1 MKMCL
6 FTAIFLTITCAT
18 AQTQNG
24 KVVPKVTMLPIE
36 DGAVT
41 VVRLGAGFTTSVRLP
56 EEISSVVIGNPAS
69 FKAAHS
75 ETEPRLV
82 FLKPTTTLAAES
94 NALITTQSGQ
104 QISLHLISGGQSDD
118 KITIDF
124 VLEYRRPHGALVG
137 ASGNQSFLIP
147 ESRSVSLPV
156 ETTVRAHADKL
167 DIAGTELEKQ
177 KAVSSPIWEGKEI
190 LAAAGKS
197 IQVGQ
202 QTLLGFSVLNHSN
215 RTIELLPPQIE
226 LSGAARHTKGKGRT
240 KAEPVA
246 ISEYRV
252 TSRRLAPGERAD
264 GVVMFE
270 RPAFKES
277 SEKLQLQ
284 LTEASQVDRPILV
297 PVPFTATI
305 MGGGQ

>member
-6 FTAIFLTITCAT
+6 FTAIFLTITCAA

-24 KVVPKVTMLPIE
+24 KVVPKVTTLPIE

-56 EEISSVVIGNPAS
+56 EEISSVVIGNPVS
-69 FKAAHS
+69 FKAEHS
-75 ETEPRLV
+75 EPEPRLV
-82 FLKPTTTLAAES
+82 FLKPTTTQAAES

-104 QISLHLISGGQSDD
+104 HISLHLISSGQSDGNV
-118 KITIDF
+118 TVDF

-147 ESRSVSLPV
+147 ESKPVSLTV
-156 ETTVRAHADKL
+156 ETTVRAHADKP
-167 DIAGTELEKQ
+167 DIAGIELEKQ
-177 KAVSSPIWEGKEI
+177 KGLSSPAWEGREI

-197 IQVGQ
+197 IQFGQ
-202 QTLLGFSVLNHSN
+202 QTLLGFSVLNHSS
-215 RTIELLPPQIE
+215 RVIELLPPQIE
-226 LSGAARHTKGKGRT
+226 LSGAAMHTKGKGRT

-246 ISEYRV
+246 ISAYRV

-284 LTEASQVDRPILV
+284 LTEASQVDQPILV
-297 PVPFTATI
+297 PIPFTATI